1 MGRPPGD
8 GFSPSRGWLV
18 SGLYVGRACAL
29 RLTTTSLP
37 RVTGLTLE
45 VSPDP
50 PLRGLWVCLHVRQ
63 VLSQRAQVF
72 EPRGGRGLLIAG

>member
-8 GFSPSRGWLV
+8 GFSPSRGWV
-18 SGLYVGRACAL
+18 ASGLYVGSACVL
-29 RLTTTSLP
+29 KLPTTSLP

-50 PLRGLWVCLHVRQ
+50 PLRGHVTH
-63 VLSQRAQVF
+63 
-72 EPRGGRGLLIAG
+72 P